1 MLAETIIKQLVAI
14 VGEPRLLLGDERRHN
29 RASPV
34 LLLLLLYTQSRDTR
48 CAC

>member
-1 MLAETIIKQLVAI
+1 
-14 VGEPRLLLGDERRHN
+14 LLLGDERRHN

-48 CAC
+48 CLFAVESLIQ